1 MSDSSGT
8 FKVEPSSPYYINN
21 SDHPGLVIVPKPL
34 NGDNYA
40 TWRRFMTISLNA
52 KNKLGFVD
60 GTLKKPSSESTPDE
74 HAVWMRCNDMV
85 FSWIVNTL
93 DPEISDSVIYC
104 TTAREIWEDLRERF
118 SQSNAPRIFQLQR
131 ETSYLTQDQL
141 SVAAYYTK
149 LKGLWDELASYT
161 DSSTCTCATHGDL
174 NKLMQF
180 LMGLNESYSAV
191 RGQILLMNPLPSVRQ
206 AYASISQEEK
216 QRTLGA
222 SRAVAGT
229 SDTAAMAVRTGRP
242 NQNRS
247 TNREDRRIDRTDQ
260 NRSQTSTRDDR
271 RAGSS
276 RNRPHCTHCD
286 DDGHRIDTCWKL
298 HGYPEGHPRHK
309 PKKKHDGPS
318 SNHVSEGPTKDTMQS
333 VMSGLSDLQ
342 IQQMLAI
349 MHDKSVSDKKSQVHA
364 AATNTGLSKLKFQRW
379 IIDSGAT
386 DHIVSS
392 PKLLVHRNI
401 DHSVQPVRMPS
412 GEKASITTTGS
423 FPLNSTYTLR
433 DVLCVPTFTVD
444 LMSDL
449 ATRKTIGLGK
459 QHDGLYYLVAL
470 LAETPPNT
478 THQNPAHR
486 PSCNHTV
493 TTTDLWHRRLGHV
506 SSSRLHFMSKH
517 LLDFPFVSNNACH
530 VCPLAKQSRL
540 PFGTSSISSV
550 KPFDLIHCDIWGPYK
565 HSSISGAHYFL
576 TIVDDFSRFT
586 WLRADNGG
594 EFLSLQ
600 TFFHEQGVIF
610 QHSCVYTPQQNG
622 VVERKHRHILET
634 ARALKLQANLPSK
647 FWGECVLT
655 AVHLINRFP
664 TPLLSFHTPFERL
677 YSKTPSFSHLRVFG
691 CLAYATNV
699 HVTHKF
705 APRAIPSV
713 FLGYPLGQ
721 KAFKLY
727 DLESHKIFTSRDVK
741 FHENIF
747 PYHTFPSTSLS
758 VPSAFPAPPFPSD
771 VDPFFSSSPAATP
784 LSVPSAFPAPPFPSD
799 IDPIFSSSPAAPLP
813 ESTPTSPHPLPS
825 SRPDTTTAP
834 AEPSPPLLSS
844 PPAGHVPGSPVTSP
858 HAPAPDSPPLRRSER
873 IHVPSVRLRDYICNQ
888 VMLPIPDHSSSLLPG
903 PTKGTRFPLCNFL
916 SYHRYSPAH
925 FAFIAKVSTIVEP
938 SSYEDAAPH
947 SHWQEAMQ
955 SELQALSDNHTWSLT
970 PLPAGK
976 KPIGCRWVYKVKLK
990 SDGSVERYKA
1000 RLVAKGFTQLEGVD
1014 YHDTFSPTAKMPTIR
1029 CLLALA
1035 AARNWSLHQLDVNN
1049 AFLHGDLHEEIYMLP
1064 PPGLRRQGENLVC
1077 RLHKSLYGLKQASR
1091 QWFAKFSQAICSTG
1105 YIQSKAD
1112 YSLFTRHKGHSFTA
1126 LLIYV
1131 DDIVITGNDPIAISA
1146 LKAFLHRHF
1155 HIKDLGDLKYFL
1167 GIEVS
1172 RSKQGIFLSQRKY
1185 ALEILKDAKLL
1196 GAAPVDFPMEKGL
1209 KLSDKG
1215 ELLKD
1220 PAQYRR
1226 LVGRLIYLTIT
1237 RPDITYS
1244 VHVLSRFMHAP
1255 RKPHMEA
1262 ALRILRYLKKSPG
1275 QGILL
1280 SSQND
1285 LTLRAFCDSDW
1296 AGCPNTRRST
1306 TGYCVFL
1313 GSSLISWKSKRQ
1325 RTVSLSSAEAEYR
1338 SMAAACCELSWL
1350 RSLLKD
1356 LRILHR
1362 QPALLYCDNK
1372 AALHIA
1378 ANPVFHERTRHIE
1391 MDCHFIRDKIQEGL
1405 IATQHVSSS
1414 SQLADILTKA
1424 LGREEFNNLVRKLRV
1439 LDIHSST

>member
-493 TTTDLWHRRLGHV
+493 TTTDLWHRRLGH
-506 SSSRLHFMSKH
+506 
-517 LLDFPFVSNNACH
+517 
-530 VCPLAKQSRL
+530 
-540 PFGTSSISSV
+540 
-550 KPFDLIHCDIWGPYK
+550 
-565 HSSISGAHYFL
+565 
-576 TIVDDFSRFT
+576 
-586 WLRADNGG
+586 LRADNGG

-844 PPAGHVPGSPVTSP
+844 TPAGHVPGSPVTSP